1 MKKLLSFVVKNI
13 IYYYY
18 HYYYYY
24 YYYYYYLPINKQ
36 NFFFV
41 KHIKMVNLTTYEL
54 RLIARK
60 RAIKNYGNMSREKLL
75 SSFEELEC
83 NFKTL
88 SEKRVER
95 ITKMQNF

>member
-18 HYYYYY
+18 HYYY

>member
-18 HYYYYY
+18 HYYY

-88 SEKRVER
+88 SEKRVEP